1 VIAAVSAEP
10 DGRDVSL
17 GFAAR
22 LDVHSAAA
30 SALTEMLQLELSL
43 AAARSMGASAPS
55 WHHWRR
61 TVRMTTSP
69 LDAAFLPH
77 ALSPR
82 MGLSS
87 VAGCTGLT
95 AALDACAAAGI
106 DVWFADLTRAAIG
119 VPVFRAL
126 STTLCHYKPR
136 FGRRRLLA
144 PDDGDLDRVSGS
156 PRLRPALRI

>member
-1 VIAAVSAEP
+1 
-10 DGRDVSL
+10 
-17 GFAAR
+17 
-22 LDVHSAAA
+22 
-30 SALTEMLQLELSL
+30 
-43 AAARSMGASAPS
+43 
-55 WHHWRR
+55 
-61 TVRMTTSP
+61 MTTSP